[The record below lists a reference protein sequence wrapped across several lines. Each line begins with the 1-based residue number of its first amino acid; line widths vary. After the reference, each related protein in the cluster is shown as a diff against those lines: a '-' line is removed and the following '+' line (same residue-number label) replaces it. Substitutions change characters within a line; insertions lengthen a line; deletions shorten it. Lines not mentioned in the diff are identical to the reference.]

1 MKALWFALFFVLL
14 SSACFGLSAEKIV
27 SSKTIDVNNELE
39 VFLEIVNDLNQDVNV
54 RITDE
59 NILGNSGLKV
69 KCFDAVIPTGKT
81 RISYGYSIK
90 AYSPGDYI
98 LASAKVTDIGSGAVV
113 ETNTVDVT
121 VKGSQ
126 GNSVAG
132 VTEIYRCNGISSTSS
147 SFSSGG
153 NIQVPVQEEVT
164 EEDKAAM
171 HSLEAFLYESEEFTS
186 ELNSLLDLGF
196 IPQKKEFVADDD
208 RTGTFLYEFVDGDK
222 KVVLSGNI
230 EDGIVIG
237 IKKSGN
243 TNWLFYFV
251 LFAVIVLFA
260 LFFRKKKPQ
269 PEVRVDRIVIKDPFD
284 AKECLKGA
292 VKLFD
297 DGKVE
302 DAFSKLAFCTREVIK
317 RKIDCKEELTNDELI
332 AKLSGR
338 KYAKQVEN
346 LLNICNKAVFAKQHS
361 KEKFSEA
368 RKIVEKL
375 V

>member
-27 SSKTIDVNNELE
+27 SSETIDVSNELE
-39 VFLEIVNDLNQDVNV
+39 VFLEIVNDLDQDVNV

-81 RISYGYSIK
+81 RISYGFRIK
-90 AYSPGDYI
+90 AYSPGDFI
-98 LASAKVTDIGSGAVV
+98 LSSATITDVGSGVVV

-121 VKGSQ
+121 VNGKQTSSASGI
-126 GNSVAG
+126 
-132 VTEIYRCNGISSTSS
+132 TEIYRCNGISSTST

-153 NIQVPVQEEVT
+153 NVPVQEVT
-164 EEDKAAM
+164 DEEKAAM

-186 ELNSLLDLGF
+186 ELNSLLDRGF

-208 RTGTFLYEFVDGDK
+208 RTGTFLYEFVDGKK
-222 KVVLSGNI
+222 KVVLSGSI
-230 EDGIVIG
+230 EDGKVVG

-251 LFAVIVLFA
+251 LLVAIVLFA